1 MKIALYLDH
10 DYFNDEDEDFKDI
23 IKLAIDDFKMDKVI
37 IVLSMNNELDIN
49 FQWQIISNI
58 VFDYSSKNNYCVGIS
73 SIEKDLIPPYYKYAT
88 LHALKNK
95 YCNDDVF
102 ILTDENTLNDIPTQ

>member
-73 SIEKDLIPPYYKYAT
+73 FNVFSSVSINTSSLQYLFFKA
-88 LHALKNK
+88 
-95 YCNDDVF
+95 CNVAY
-102 ILTDENTLNDIPTQ
+102 L